1 MKSQQGTLKGTAQII
16 GPDGKVK
23 GEIKFSTEA
32 TPAKREEIAHERH
45 SRDQR
50 PQRDS

>member
-1 MKSQQGTLKGTAQII
+1 MESSKGTLKGTAQII

-23 GEIKFSTEA
+23 GEIQFSTEA
-32 TPAKREEIAHERH
+32 TPAKKEEVDHGSD
-45 SRDQR
+45 SRNSR